1 MPDVRNMWHFS
12 YCQSSYMLQFD
23 DFPSIRCWPAYGFG
37 NHGAQPEVLQSNHL
51 FLQTN
56 FSMWQISWLQMLDWL
71 RTQLFCNFQILVS
84 NQWSLVEIWWGC
96 MGIILLQCRYMR
108 LEALA
113 RRLGVYRIVL
123 VLYVESNDFQYFA
136 IFWNFDEPYI
146 EYSDLVFVV
155 LVWNSFPIY
164 VLKVL

>member
-1 MPDVRNMWHFS
+1 
-12 YCQSSYMLQFD
+12 
-23 DFPSIRCWPAYGFG
+23 
-37 NHGAQPEVLQSNHL
+37 
-51 FLQTN
+51 
-56 FSMWQISWLQMLDWL
+56 
-71 RTQLFCNFQILVS
+71 
-84 NQWSLVEIWWGC
+84 

-113 RRLGVYRIVL
+113 RRLGVFRIVL